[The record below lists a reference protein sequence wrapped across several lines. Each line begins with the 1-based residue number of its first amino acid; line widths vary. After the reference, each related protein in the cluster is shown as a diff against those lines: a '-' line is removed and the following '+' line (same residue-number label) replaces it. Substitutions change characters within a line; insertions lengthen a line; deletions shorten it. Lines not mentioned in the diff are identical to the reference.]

1 MDNFLINVL
10 VWVLWLL
17 MAIAGVAL
25 IFEGFDNDNTA
36 QIVGGIA
43 LIAVAVGVRFAV
55 LRRR

>member
-1 MDNFLINVL
+1 MDNFVINVL

-25 IFEGFDNDNTA
+25 IFEGFENDNTA

-43 LIAVAVGVRFAV
+43 LIAVAVGVRFAA